1 MAFNSFLNNTRWHK
15 ALLFILSFA
24 FYFNTIKLDY
34 VLDDV
39 LVITNNSF
47 VKKGIS
53 GIPEILMHDSYYGAS
68 GKVAK
73 ASGGRYRPLSLV
85 FFAIEKEFFGLKP
98 AVFHFFNVFYYALLN
113 LLLYVFLIKWVF
125 KENPLAAFCAALLF
139 LIHPVHTEVVANIKS
154 RDEILS
160 LLFMI
165 LTLNFSLEYI
175 HTKKKQYLIL
185 SLTSLGLA
193 LLSKEHSLI
202 LLGMLPLTIYL
213 FSTFSPKKAIISC
226 IPYLVLISGYIF
238 LRYNINKITMVDEK
252 DLMNSPYLLATFPE
266 KIATI
271 FWCLLQYIKM
281 LFYPSPL
288 SYDYS
293 YNQIPYVTFFNVQA
307 ILSVIIYGT
316 LVIATGFFLLKK
328 NVTAYLMAFYLAA
341 IFLISNLFVN
351 IGTPMADRFLF
362 TSGFFFIA
370 AFVSLLNQNK
380 SKFNKINPIIP
391 AAILLLV
398 TVTSFAAVYKRN
410 KVWDNNNTLY
420 FTDVKTASKSARA
433 LAFCGMTLVPETDE
447 ISDSLFRIQKL
458 NEALSYFRQA
468 YQIYPGFSSMY
479 QNWGGAYYRLNKV
492 DSASWA
498 WGQLKKLNPTSKF
511 IEGNDDLLSKYYFN
525 IYRQQYEIALKENN
539 LQKMLDT
546 YREAVKH
553 YDKMPDSWVL
563 LGQLYQLS
571 NKSDSAEYS
580 WKKCLEM
587 DPENQ
592 KAKEFLSR

>member
-24 FYFNTIKLDY
+24 FYFNTIHLDY

-53 GIPEILMHDSYYGAS
+53 GIPDILTHDSYFGAS

-125 KENPLAAFCAALLF
+125 KENPIAAFCATLLF

-165 LTLNFSLEYI
+165 LTLNFSLKHI
-175 HTKKKQYLIL
+175 HTKKNYYLFL
-185 SLTSLGLA
+185 SLASLGLA
-193 LLSKEHSLI
+193 LLAKEHSLI

-213 FSTFSPKKAIISC
+213 FSSSTLKKAFLYST
-226 IPYLVLISGYIF
+226 PYWILISAYIF
-238 LRYNINKITMVDEK
+238 LRYNINKTTFVDEK

-281 LFYPSPL
+281 IFYPSPL

-293 YNQIPYVTFFNVQA
+293 YNQIPYVTFSNVQA
-307 ILSVIIYGT
+307 ILSVVIYGT

-362 TSGFFFIA
+362 TSGFFFIVA
-370 AFVSLLNQNK
+370 IVHLINK
-380 SKFNKINPIIP
+380 SFSKIKNINPIIP
-391 AAILLLV
+391 TSLLLLI
-398 TVTSFAAVYKRN
+398 TVVSFASVYKRN
-410 KVWDNNNTLY
+410 KVWNNNNTLY
-420 FTDVKTASKSARA
+420 FTDVKTATNSARA
-433 LAFCGMTLVPETDE
+433 LAFCGMTIVPETDA
-447 ISDSLFRIQKL
+447 ITDSLFRIQKL

-468 YQIYPGFSSMY
+468 YQIYPGFASMY

-498 WGQLKKLNPTSKF
+498 WEQLKKLNPNSKF
-511 IEGNDDLLSKYYFN
+511 IEVNDDLLAKYYFN
-525 IYRQQYEIALKENN
+525 VYRKEYEIALKENN
-539 LQKMLDT
+539 LPKMLYM
-546 YREAVKH
+546 YREAVKN

-571 NKSDSAEYS
+571 NKSDSAEYA

-587 DPENQ
+587 DPKNQ
-592 KAKEFLSR
+592 KAKEFLHR